1 MDTSD
6 VASLRVMEISLAEV
20 LENLLRIEG
29 LRNERF
35 FVVGGV
41 VRDLVMQRSSMD
53 HDLDVVVEGA
63 GLEVARELAGSLSS
77 TIVEHRQFLTA
88 KIRGPF
94 PGKKSRDGRSID
106 ELDIATA
113 RLERYEKPGA
123 LPIVSPASI
132 EEDLW
137 RRDFSV
143 NAIALP
149 LSAYQEVIEGNRSAA
164 QVEHRV
170 IDPAGG
176 VADINAAVLRVL
188 HSNSFVDDPTRLFR
202 AVRYLVRL
210 SLHFDMPTLASFVEA
225 VRGGCLATLTPRRV
239 WNEVL
244 VALDESS
251 VCEVLQEF
259 TDRGLFSDLPIIV
272 SDDTT
277 WLFESLERLE
287 QLRSFIG
294 PNAFFEASK
303 LLLLAN
309 LSRLERDDVARAVHE
324 GRRALRQAD
333 MALKAQKFPADVVT
347 VSEIAAA
354 YCIHCTDVLRERLQQ
369 ALREAVA

>member
-6 VASLRVMEISLAEV
+6 AASLPVMEIPLTEV

-29 LRNERF
+29 VRSERF

-41 VRDLVMQRSSMD
+41 VRDLVMQRSSVD
-53 HDLDVVVEGA
+53 HDLDVVVEGV
-63 GLEVARELAGSLSS
+63 GLEVARELAGTLNS

-94 PGKKSRDGRSID
+94 LGKSSADGRNID
-106 ELDIATA
+106 EVDIATA

-123 LPIVSPASI
+123 LPVVSPASI

-149 LSAYQEVIEGNRSAA
+149 LSTFQEVIEGSRGAA
-164 QVEHRV
+164 VVERYV
-170 IDPAGG
+170 IDPTGG
-176 VADINAAVLRVL
+176 IADIHAAVLRVL
-188 HSNSFVDDPTRLFR
+188 HANSFVDDPTRLFR

-210 SLHFDMPTLASFVEA
+210 SLHFDMPTLAGFVEA
-225 VRGGCLATLTPRRV
+225 VRGGRLATLTPRRV

-244 VALDESS
+244 VALDENS

-272 SDDTT
+272 SDDAT

-294 PNAFFEASK
+294 CKAFFEAGK

-309 LSRLERDDVARAVHE
+309 LSRLDRHDVARAVHE

-333 MALKAQKFPADVVT
+333 MVLKAQNVPANVVT

-354 YCIHCTDVLRERLQQ
+354 YCVHCTDVLRERLQQ